1 MRANRRR
8 EKFPESLRSTRSV
21 PGDRFDSVRALFS
34 SGEPLVWKRGK
45 AFMGSILIIRVN
57 GELTDE
63 GRFLETQG
71 WTKPRAGRLTAEE
84 RLIKERN
91 GS

>member
-8 EKFPESLRSTRSV
+8 EKFLESLRTERNV
-21 PGDRFDSVRALFS
+21 PGDRFDSVRALYS
-34 SGEPLVWKRGK
+34 SGQPLVWKHGK
-45 AFMGSILIIRVN
+45 AFLGSILIIRAN
-57 GELTDE
+57 GEMTDD

-71 WTKPRAGRLTAEE
+71 WTKPRAGRLSAEE